1 MTVLNFSLSLDFGQ
15 DFIHGLKTGGNEPGR
30 MNTLFPPYHL
40 PFPGLYVLSLN
51 MIDYLLL
58 GHERLP
64 PFLSIR
70 FLAFLNSFFYIPYPF
85 LFSLLEPKLKT

>member
-15 DFIHGLKTGGNEPGR
+15 DFIHGLKTGGNELGR

-51 MIDYLLL
+51 MIVQFTHVVASVVNHLSSFLCNTPMYNYLTMYL
-58 GHERLP
+58 
-64 PFLSIR
+64 FYCSQ
-70 FLAFLNSFFYIPYPF
+70 AFG
-85 LFSLLEPKLKT
+85 